1 MALLTRTEKA
11 VLAQMFAGDS
21 PRLTDERLAALDR
34 LVAPIQEASAAWDHS
49 PSVSARNTVL
59 AEVHRRQ
66 AAYWGWD
73 DAVWL
78 GLTGTR
84 QTTANRNARLHLV
97 ALAYRL
103 GGHRRLHRR
112 AGVTR
117 VPVLARLVFG
127 VGDVDAALA
136 EVRDAL
142 RSWGTGPSTLE
153 HQIGCA
159 LCDLMLACRTTD
171 LTQISGTQLTE
182 LVAEYPRGQR
192 RNGLIKISR
201 VLAHKGIIA
210 TPIKGNERLRGSW
223 RQTLDSVPE
232 PWLDW
237 AQRWRRLAIHEPA
250 TVRTMFAGILIAGR
264 WAAERHPDAVSPDRW
279 TREIAAEYVADTVQA
294 VGGQWAPNN
303 RNRSGWGKPLSAAA
317 KAGRMDALRGFFAD
331 LIEWEWITARF
342 VPVPPAEHVGGDAPR
357 PPGPVQPGVRPGR
370 PAQHPPRWAR

>member
-1 MALLTRTEKA
+1 MATLTRTEKA
-11 VLAQMFAGDS
+11 FLAQMFAGDS
-21 PRLTDERLAALDR
+21 PRLTDERLAVLDR
-34 LVAPIQEASAAWDHS
+34 LVGPIRQASAAWDES
-49 PSVSARNTVL
+49 PSVLARNTVL
-59 AEVHRRQ
+59 GEVHRRQ
-66 AAYWGWD
+66 VAYWEWD
-73 DAVWL
+73 DDVWL

-112 AGVTR
+112 AGVKR

-127 VGDVDAALA
+127 AAGVDAGLA
-136 EVRDAL
+136 EVRDIL
-142 RSWGTGPSTLE
+142 RSWGTSPSTLE

-159 LCDLMLACRTTD
+159 LCDLMLACGTTD
-171 LTQISGTQLTE
+171 LTRVTGRQLSD

-201 VLAHKGIIA
+201 ALAHKGII
-210 TPIKGNERLRGSW
+210 TGPIKATDGLRGNCH
-223 RQTLDSVPE
+223 QTLESVPA

-237 AQRWRRLAIHEPA
+237 AQRWRRLATHEPA

-279 TREIAAEYVADTVQA
+279 TRDITAEYVADTLQA

-317 KAGRMDALRGFFAD
+317 KAGRMDAVRGFFAD
-331 LIEWEWITARF
+331 LIEWEMD
-342 VPVPPAEHVGGDAPR
+342 HR
-357 PPGPVQPGVRPGR
+357 PVRPEEGAQ
-370 PAQHPPRWAR
+370 PAARSEEHTSELQS